1 MGTLEETYLTALDSL
16 DIYRFCCVFIEECG
30 NIYLTYKN

>member
-16 DIYRFCCVFIEECG
+16 DIYRVCYVFIEERG